1 MSLDVSRGGLFVALA
16 VFGVIAYELRTV
28 VEILGVSVPLIPY
41 LVAVFV
47 LAGIA
52 VWVVSLKGGWRT
64 EPEADEAA

>member
-64 EPEADEAA
+64 EPEADEAT

>member
-41 LVAVFV
+41 LVAVFA

-64 EPEADEAA
+64 EPEADEAT